1 MKHKCAE
8 AKGKANRRNPSVR
21 TPEESDGNIV
31 PKKSAN
37 KGAQP
42 PAERMEERTPTERNP
57 QQKATDQAQDW
68 DSVSSRLERV
78 RQRAEA
84 NKEEAFVS
92 LFHHLK
98 VPLLREAFYSL
109 KRKAALGLDGVNWY
123 EYERKLET
131 RLPEL
136 QDELHKGSY
145 RATPAK
151 RTYIEKPDG
160 RKRPLGVQAIEDKVV
175 QKACVMILNPVYEP
189 LF

>member
-1 MKHKCAE
+1 
-8 AKGKANRRNPSVR
+8 
-21 TPEESDGNIV
+21 
-31 PKKSAN
+31 
-37 KGAQP
+37 
-42 PAERMEERTPTERNP
+42 MEERTPTERNP